1 MSAQEDIQ
9 YYRRRAAEA
18 RARGKETLAQTMENY
33 ASNLEAGIYDDDGA
47 GAFDIGASNRRW
59 AEQERL
65 EREKE
70 ARRRAAE
77 ERLYAQQPRR
87 SGGGGGGG
95 GYSAPSYSYGNS
107 NPENAG
113 YNVPPMDY
121 AQPNTRSDRVNPS
134 YDPGDEDFNQGSW
147 SEARRPAPARIS
159 NGDYWDR
166 GSNSNSGR
174 SNREKASDILKE
186 NNWDFDRARRLL
198 ESDWWH

>member
-1 MSAQEDIQ
+1 MSVQEDIQ

-33 ASNLEAGIYDDDGA
+33 AANLESGLYDDSGV

-87 SGGGGGGG
+87 SSGGGSGRSG
-95 GYSAPSYSYGNS
+95 GYAPQRSQAPAPSYSEPSYS
-107 NPENAG
+107 YSE
-113 YNVPPMDY
+113 PPADY
-121 AQPNTRSDRVNPS
+121 AAAP
-134 YDPGDEDFNQGSW
+134 QGGY
-147 SEARRPAPARIS
+147 RDYRGGYTND
-159 NGDYWDR
+159 NGH
-166 GSNSNSGR
+166 SGLV
-174 SNREKASDILKE
+174 AYG
-186 NNWDFDRARRLL
+186 
-198 ESDWWH
+198 ESDMSPRDWAQARGMSDDVERNKYGHAKGSFVDFLDNAIERGKQYDW